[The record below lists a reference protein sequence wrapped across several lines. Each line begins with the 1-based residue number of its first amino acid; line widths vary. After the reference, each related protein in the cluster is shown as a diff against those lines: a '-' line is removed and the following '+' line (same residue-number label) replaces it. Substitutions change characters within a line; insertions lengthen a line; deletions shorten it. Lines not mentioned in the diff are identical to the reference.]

1 MYDWVRALLD
11 PTDIVQSPS
20 SAKKHITPP
29 PKFELPESD
38 AAPSSISASPS
49 RRSRR
54 SVSPSKKSP
63 SKARGSRAKKEVPPT
78 PSTTAA
84 NATLQSAL
92 NMDAESV
99 NETMESVEE
108 DIEAKTI
115 GSPKKTKGRKSKKDS
130 TVEPED
136 KKAEKAD
143 KKKKKADKHDDAK
156 AKTKTEKTTVSI
168 DAPITLPEVP
178 SAEETKE
185 MIAKAKGMVQE
196 AIKTDG
202 AAVKSASAKVTKKRK
217 GEDLSEDEDE
227 ETGAERAKKAKLLE
241 DKLKRERVR
250 NRALVGVSAAFALA

>member
-20 SAKKHITPP
+20 SAKKQITPP

-38 AAPSSISASPS
+38 AVPSSISASPS

-99 NETMESVEE
+99 NETIESVEE
-108 DIEAKTI
+108 DIEAKI
-115 GSPKKTKGRKSKKDS
+115 VGSPKKTKGQKSKKDS
-130 TVEPED
+130 TVEPEE

-143 KKKKKADKHDDAK
+143 KKKKADKHDDAK
-156 AKTKTEKTTVSI
+156 AKTKTEKTTVSV

-196 AIKTDG
+196 AIKADG

-227 ETGAERAKKAKLLE
+227 ETGVERAKKAKLLE

>member
-20 SAKKHITPP
+20 SAKKQITPP

-63 SKARGSRAKKEVPPT
+63 SKARGSRTKKDVPPT

-99 NETMESVEE
+99 NETIESVEA

-115 GSPKKTKGRKSKKDS
+115 GSPKKSKGRKSKKDS

-143 KKKKKADKHDDAK
+143 KKKKKADKLDDAK
-156 AKTKTEKTTVSI
+156 AKTKTEKTSVSI
-168 DAPITLPEVP
+168 DAPFTLPEVP
-178 SAEETKE
+178 SAEETQE

-196 AIKTDG
+196 AIKADG
-202 AAVKSASAKVTKKRK
+202 GAVKSASVKVTKKRK

-227 ETGAERAKKAKLLE
+227 ETGAERAKKARLLE